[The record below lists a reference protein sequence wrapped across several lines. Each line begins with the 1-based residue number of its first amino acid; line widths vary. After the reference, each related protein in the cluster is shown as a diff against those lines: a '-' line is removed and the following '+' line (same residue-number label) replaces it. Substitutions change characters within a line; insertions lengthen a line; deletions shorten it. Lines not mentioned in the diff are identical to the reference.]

1 VSPRTSE
8 PLDTGDVL
16 VRIQCLE
23 GEAPDLEEALSV
35 LSASE
40 RACAGRF
47 AFQEDKE
54 SYVFAHALLRRT
66 LSEMDDSVAPAA
78 WTFDAEPHG
87 KPVLAHHGTRGR
99 IAFNLTHT
107 RGVVACACASRGSV
121 GIDVEAID
129 RRADYMELAAAY
141 FAPGEIADL
150 RNATDQGRHERFI
163 ELWTLK
169 EAYVKAVGRGLGVDL
184 QTFAFSRDDAGL
196 LHFKPPSG
204 DSGRWTFALF
214 ALDARYRMAL
224 AATSGGRRFTL
235 TASPPF
241 ADESAL
247 VPLWSA

>member
-1 VSPRTSE
+1 
-8 PLDTGDVL
+8 
-16 VRIQCLE
+16 
-23 GEAPDLEEALSV
+23 
-35 LSASE
+35 
-40 RACAGRF
+40 
-47 AFQEDKE
+47 
-54 SYVFAHALLRRT
+54 
-66 LSEMDDSVAPAA
+66 MDDSVAPAA

-150 RNATDQGRHERFI
+150 RNATDHGRHERFI

>member
-1 VSPRTSE
+1 M
-8 PLDTGDVL
+8 
-16 VRIQCLE
+16 
-23 GEAPDLEEALSV
+23 
-35 LSASE
+35 LSAPE
-40 RACAGRF
+40 RTRAGRF
-47 AFQEDKE
+47 LFQEDKE

-66 LSEMDDSVAPAA
+66 LSEMDDSVAPGA
-78 WTFDAEPHG
+78 WTFDSGPHG

-107 RGVVACACASRGSV
+107 RGVVACACASSGSV

-129 RRADYMELAAAY
+129 RRADYMELATGY
-141 FAPGEIADL
+141 FALAEIADL
-150 RNATDQGRHERFI
+150 RNATERDRLARFI

-169 EAYVKAVGRGLGVDL
+169 EAYVKAVGRGLCLDL

-196 LHFKPPSG
+196 LHFTPPFS

-224 AATSGGRRFTL
+224 AATSGGRRFKV

>member
-1 VSPRTSE
+1 MIPRTRE
-8 PLDTGDVL
+8 PVDTDDVL
-16 VRIQCLE
+16 VRVRRLD
-23 GEAPDLEEALSV
+23 GKAPDLEDALGV
-35 LSASE
+35 LSESE
-40 RACAGRF
+40 RTRAGRF
-47 AFQEDKE
+47 VSQEDQQ

-78 WTFDAEPHG
+78 WTFDSEPHG
-87 KPVLAHHGTRGR
+87 KPMLAHHGTRGR

-107 RGVVACACASRGSV
+107 RGVVACACASGGSV

-129 RRADYMELAAAY
+129 RRTDYMELATGY
-141 FAPGEIADL
+141 FAPAEIADL
-150 RNATDQGRHERFI
+150 RNATEPDRPARFI

-169 EAYVKAVGRGLGVDL
+169 EAYVKAVGRGLGLDL
-184 QTFAFSRDDAGL
+184 QTFAFLRDDAGL
-196 LHFKPPSG
+196 LHFTPPSG

-224 AATSGGRRFTL
+224 AATSGGRRFKV
-235 TASPPF
+235 TASPPY

>member
-1 VSPRTSE
+1 MSLRTSE
-8 PLDTGDVL
+8 PLDIDDVL
-16 VRIQCLE
+16 VRAQCLE
-23 GEAPDLEEALSV
+23 GKAPDLEDALSV

-47 AFQEDKE
+47 AFQEDQE

-78 WTFDAEPHG
+78 WAFEPEPHG

-107 RGVVACACASRGSV
+107 RGVVACACATRGSV
-121 GIDVEAID
+121 GIDVAAID
-129 RRADYMELAAAY
+129 GRTDYMELATAY
-141 FAPGEIADL
+141 FAPAEIADL
-150 RNATDQGRHERFI
+150 RNATDPDRRARFI

-169 EAYVKAVGRGLGVDL
+169 EAYVKALGRGLGVDL

-196 LHFKPPSG
+196 LHFTPPSG

-214 ALDARYRMAL
+214 ALDAGHRMAL
-224 AATSGGRRFTL
+224 AATSGGRRFNV
-235 TASPPF
+235 TASPAF
-241 ADESAL
+241 ADESSL